1 MKKLFKYFLAFCC
14 IALVAA
20 CGSGGSSSNGPTTGS
35 LTITNNKTTL
45 SITAVNISPTT
56 QGTWGANQ
64 ISASIPPNGGFRIIT
79 NIPAGSYDI
88 RYTFSDSTTF
98 ISPTTLV
105 VTGGGSYLR
114 AISKVAAKVAE
125 NDAPA
130 NDSASGSACEI
141 FNDSTVPGD
150 AK

>member
-1 MKKLFKYFLAFCC
+1 MKKLFGYFLAFCC

-20 CGSGGSSSNGPTTGS
+20 CGSGGSSGPTTGS
-35 LTITNNKTTL
+35 LTVINNKTVL
-45 SITAVNISPTT
+45 SITAVNISPTS
-56 QGTWGANQ
+56 QSTWGANQ
-64 ISASIPPNGGFRIIT
+64 ISASIPPNGGLRIIT

-98 ISPTTLV
+98 TSPTTLI
-105 VTGGGSYLR
+105 VTGGGTYLR

-125 NDAPA
+125 DDAPA
-130 NDSASGSACEI
+130 NGSTTGSDSET
-141 FNDSTVPGD
+141 FNTSTAPGD